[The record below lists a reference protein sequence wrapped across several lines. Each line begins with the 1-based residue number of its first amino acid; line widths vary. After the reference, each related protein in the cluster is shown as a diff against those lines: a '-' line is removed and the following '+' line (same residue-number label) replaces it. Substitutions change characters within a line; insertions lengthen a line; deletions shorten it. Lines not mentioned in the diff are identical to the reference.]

1 MGPGTDMHCRPG
13 PESWI
18 TLMSIS
24 HGYIGR
30 LATVGSS
37 FLAIG
42 LLLGSGPCAIAGQ
55 ADSSQTSA
63 APAVEAHFAAA
74 QQAQKNNDYVTAER
88 EYRAVI
94 AIRPDFAEVHMNL
107 GLVYQLHNQISDAM
121 TEFQRALQL
130 KPALAGAN
138 FFLGVDY
145 CKRGE
150 GTRALRYL
158 KAAAQQDPRR
168 PDIWSW
174 LATAQEMSG
183 EIHTEVATLQKALN
197 LQPQNIDLLYL
208 LGHAYE
214 RLGKEE
220 VARLQK
226 AAPHSPRAEQ
236 LLAES
241 YGASSEW
248 PSAVIHFRNSL
259 AASPDTRGLHVEL
272 GEVLLRAG
280 KLTRA
285 AHEFEE
291 ELRLAPHSLRA
302 VVRRGEAKLIQGDVE
317 GALQDWS
324 TALATD
330 GLQAAR
336 VLGIRETG
344 LGDAAFEQLPDALS
358 AKTEKL
364 APELQQRETPAA
376 HLVLAFLAMQAGN
389 SSLQAAEGERALSS
403 SRTAPSPMS
412 CSQAEVERAL
422 KQEQFSALAHC
433 APQVFTPRRSASSS
447 YAVAHALF
455 EAGEY
460 EVSLRLL
467 SDLAPPDRH
476 SSEASYWRARCY
488 EKLATAA
495 YLSLYQA
502 DPNSYRLH
510 QLMADLDAAK
520 GNDGKAI
527 EEYRLAIESKPS
539 LPNLHYGLGHL
550 LWKDLKISE
559 ARQEL
564 EAELALNPQH
574 AAALNDL
581 GNTYLLEH
589 QPGKALTYLTR
600 ALAADPQNPD
610 IHRDLGTAY
619 SEQGDYPK
627 AEAEFKIAASA
638 DRDGSVHYKLA
649 RVYQALGQKEKAAH
663 EFELSTTLN
672 AEAHTKLEKQ
682 RERLDEVEKSTQY
695 P

>member
-1 MGPGTDMHCRPG
+1 
-13 PESWI
+13 
-18 TLMSIS
+18 MSIS
-24 HGYIGR
+24 HGYIR
-30 LATVGSS
+30 LTTVGSS
-37 FLAIG
+37 LLAIG
-42 LLLGSGPCAIAGQ
+42 LLLGAGPCASAGQ
-55 ADSSQTSA
+55 TDSSQMEG

-74 QQAQKNNDYVTAER
+74 QQAQRNNDYVTAER
-88 EYRAVI
+88 EYRAVL
-94 AIRPDFAEVHMNL
+94 AIRPDFAEAHMNL
-107 GLVYQLHNQISDAM
+107 GLVYQLRNQISDAI

-130 KPALAGAN
+130 KPPLAGAN

-150 GTRALRYL
+150 GTRALPYL

-168 PDIWSW
+168 ADIWSW

-183 EIHTEVATLQKALN
+183 EIHAEVATLQKALS
-197 LQPQNIDLLYL
+197 LLPQNIDLLYL

-214 RLGKEE
+214 RLGKKE

-226 AAPHSPRAEQ
+226 TALHSPRAEQ

-248 PSAVIHFRNSL
+248 PSAVIHFENSL
-259 AASPDTRGLHVEL
+259 AASPDTQGLHVEL

-291 ELRLAPHSLRA
+291 ELRVAPHSLRA
-302 VVRRGEAKLIQGDVE
+302 VVRQGEAKLIQGDLD

-324 TALATD
+324 TVLATD

-344 LGDAAFEQLPDALS
+344 LGDAAFEQLPDALR
-358 AKTEKL
+358 ARTENL
-364 APELQQRETPAA
+364 GPELQQRDTPAA
-376 HLVLAFLAMQAGN
+376 HLALAFLAMQAGN
-389 SSLQAAEGERALSS
+389 SSLQAAEVERALSS
-403 SRTAPSPMS
+403 SRTATSPMS
-412 CSQAEVERAL
+412 CSQAEIERAL
-422 KQEQFSALAHC
+422 KHEQFSALAHC
-433 APQVFTPRRSASSS
+433 APQVFMARRSVGSS
-447 YAVAHALF
+447 YALARALF
-455 EAGEY
+455 EAGAY

-495 YLSLYQA
+495 YLRLYQA
-502 DPNSYRLH
+502 EPNSYRLH

-520 GNDGKAI
+520 GDDGKAI

-550 LWKDLKISE
+550 LWKDLKVSE
-559 ARQEL
+559 ARREL

-589 QPGKALTYLTR
+589 QPEKALPYLTL
-600 ALAADPQNPD
+600 ALAADPHNSE

-619 SEQGDYPK
+619 SELRDYPK
-627 AEAEFKIAASA
+627 AEAEFKIAVSA

-649 RVYQALGQKEKAAH
+649 RVYQALGQKENAAR
-663 EFELSTTLN
+663 EFELSTALN

-682 RERLDEVEKSTQY
+682 RERLDKVEKATKE

>member
-1 MGPGTDMHCRPG
+1 VHCRPR
-13 PESWI
+13 SKTWI
-18 TLMSIS
+18 MLICVSYR
-24 HGYIGR
+24 YIGR
-30 LATVGSS
+30 LVTAGSS
-37 FLAIG
+37 FLAIA
-42 LLLGSGPCAIAGQ
+42 LLLGSGPGAVAGQ
-55 ADSSQTSA
+55 TGPSQTTGDA
-63 APAVEAHFAAA
+63 AVEAHFSVA

-88 EYRAVI
+88 EYRAVL

-107 GLVYQLHNQISDAM
+107 GLVYQLQNQISDAI
-121 TEFQRALQL
+121 TEFQRALKL

-150 GTRALRYL
+150 GSRALPYL
-158 KAAAQQDPRR
+158 KAAARQDPRR
-168 PDIWSW
+168 PDVWSW

-183 EIHTEVATLQKALN
+183 QIHAEVATLQKALSLLPRN
-197 LQPQNIDLLYL
+197 VDLLYL

-226 AAPHSPRAEQ
+226 AAPHSSRAEQ

-248 PSAVIHFRNSL
+248 PSAVIHFRNAL

-280 KLTRA
+280 KLARA
-285 AHEFEE
+285 ASEFEE
-291 ELRLAPHSLRA
+291 ELHLAPHSLRA
-302 VVRRGEAKLIQGDVE
+302 LVRRGEARLIQGDLE

-324 TALATD
+324 TALAAD

-344 LGDAAFEQLPDALS
+344 LGDAAFEQLPDALRV
-358 AKTEKL
+358 KTEKL
-364 APELQQRETPAA
+364 APELQQRDIPAA
-376 HLVLAFLAMQAGN
+376 HLALAFLAMQSGN
-389 SSLQAAEGERALSS
+389 STLQAAEGELAPSSFRA
-403 SRTAPSPMS
+403 ASPMS
-412 CSQAEVERAL
+412 CSQAEIERTV
-422 KQEQFSALAHC
+422 KQEQFSALALC
-433 APQVFTPRRSASSS
+433 KRQVFTSRRSASSS
-447 YAVAHALF
+447 YALARALF

-460 EVSLRLL
+460 EMSLRLL
-467 SDLAPPDRH
+467 ADLAPPHRH

-495 YLSLYQA
+495 YLSLYRA

-510 QLMADLDAAK
+510 QLMADLNAAK

-550 LWKDLKISE
+550 LWKDLKVSE
-559 ARQEL
+559 ARQEF

-589 QPGKALTYLTR
+589 QPEKAVPYLTR
-600 ALAADPQNPD
+600 AMASDPHNAD

-619 SEQGDYPK
+619 SELRDYPK
-627 AEAEFKIAASA
+627 AEAEFKVAVSA

-649 RVYQALGQKEKAAH
+649 RVYQALGQKENAAR
-663 EFELSTTLN
+663 EFERSTTLN

-682 RERLDEVEKSTQY
+682 RERLDEVEKATQD